1 MLRPL
6 LRSSRGQGC
15 NEGQEHEGGG
25 LSQAAIFTSAKTC
38 SPLLGGLLRRP
49 PPPPIPTHPPHPGT
63 HLTQPTH
70 PAAVQGISS
79 NVLAE
84 LFEAV
89 VGAVHVDGGLEAVRG
104 VCRRAFPLPP
114 PEQLDEMRQEGDAP
128 AQGRGA

>member
-1 MLRPL
+1 MRGEACHRLP
-6 LRSSRGQGC
+6 SS
-15 NEGQEHEGGG
+15 
-25 LSQAAIFTSAKTC
+25 
-38 SPLLGGLLRRP
+38 LRRRLVPRCLVGCSADP
-49 PPPPIPTHPPHPGT
+49 PPHPSHPGT